1 MSTVRWSDGELRRF
15 VVNAP
20 SLSWGEETLAELA
33 RQRFGS
39 ELRHRVVPRVQA
51 RLLAKAGVPLS
62 AEGVCL
68 FAGELVEDSRYDR
81 RRDWLLLCADPW
93 EYLTDWVGDAVL
105 RSYKSTIGRSRKDAP
120 FLEGIAAAS
129 SRQSIEGPIAE

>member
-93 EYLTDWVGDAVL
+93 EYLTEWVGDAVL